1 MIAII
6 TDSTISIT
14 REEAERLG
22 VYIVSDHYSVN
33 GRTFLEGFGDENGDF
48 EERIFREP
56 ELCKTSQPPV
66 SSFVQVFEELRQKDM
81 EVLCI
86 VISSRLSGTYSSA
99 CIAAREVDRAHIAV
113 VDSLSTSGGL
123 WLLAKTARS
132 LIDAGG
138 SLQETAEKL
147 EALRDKTGI
156 VFSVNDM
163 AALRRSGRLGIVPQS
178 VGTVLNIRPVLMC
191 IKGTI
196 VARGTA
202 RGTAERVKAL
212 ISRVPDNVKEIVVH
226 HLGEHESV
234 EPLYQAVLRRFPN
247 APVQVAKLGPVL
259 GIHLGAG
266 TVGISW
272 ITNW

>member
-1 MIAII
+1 MIAIV

-22 VYIVSDHYSVN
+22 VWIVSDHYSVN
-33 GRTFLEGFGDENGDF
+33 GRTFLEGFADENKNF

-123 WLLAKTARS
+123 WLLAKAARAI
-132 LIDAGG
+132 IDGG
-138 SLQETAEKL
+138 SALQETAERL
-147 EALRDKTGI
+147 ESLRDKTGI

-163 AALRRSGRLGIVPQS
+163 AALRRSGRLGVVPQS
-178 VGTVLNIRPVLMC
+178 VGTVLNIRPILMC
-191 IKGTI
+191 IKGAI
-196 VARGTA
+196 VA

-212 ISRVPDNVKEIVVH
+212 VTRVPQGAKEIVVH
-226 HLGEHESV
+226 HLGERESV
-234 EPLYQAVLRRFPN
+234 EPLYQAILKRFPE
-247 APVQVAKLGPVL
+247 AAVQVAKLGPVL

-266 TVGISW
+266 TVGVSW
-272 ITNW
+272 ITG

>member
-1 MIAII
+1 MIAIV

-22 VYIVSDHYSVN
+22 VFLVSDQYSVN
-33 GRTFLEGFGDENGDF
+33 GRTYLEGFADENGDF
-48 EERIFREP
+48 EARIFRDP
-56 ELCKTSQPPV
+56 EVCKTSQPPV
-66 SSFVQVFEELRQKDM
+66 ASFVQVFEELRQKDM

-123 WLLAKTARS
+123 WLLAKAART
-132 LIDAGG
+132 LIDTRG
-138 SLQETAEKL
+138 SLQETVEKL

-212 ISRVPDNVKEIVVH
+212 VSRVPQNAKEIVVH
-226 HLGEHESV
+226 HLGERESV
-234 EPLYQAVLRRFPN
+234 EPLYQAVLRRFPE
-247 APVQVAKLGPVL
+247 ASVQVAKLGPVL

-266 TVGISW
+266 TVGVSW
-272 ITNW
+272 ITS

>member
-1 MIAII
+1 MIAIV

-22 VYIVSDHYSVN
+22 VFIVSDQYSVN
-33 GRTFLEGFGDENGDF
+33 GRTYLEGFADENGAF

-66 SSFVQVFEELRQKDM
+66 SSFVQVFEELRDKAM

-99 CIAAREVDRAHIAV
+99 CIAAREVDRANIAV

-123 WLLAKTARS
+123 WLLAKAARK
-132 LIDAGG
+132 LIDAGN
-138 SLQETAEKL
+138 SLEQTAKRL
-147 EALRDKTGI
+147 EAMRDKAGI

-163 AALRRSGRLGIVPQS
+163 AALRRSGRLGVVPQS
-178 VGTVLNIRPVLMC
+178 VGTVLNIRPILMC

-212 ISRVPDNVKEIVVH
+212 VSRVPQAAKEIAVH
-226 HLGEHESV
+226 HLGERESV
-234 EPLYQAVLRRFPN
+234 EPLYQAVLRRFPE
-247 APVQVAKLGPVL
+247 ASVQVAKLGPVL

-266 TVGISW
+266 TVGVSW
-272 ITNW
+272 MTE